1 MRPQR
6 EVEVQADPEK
16 TAAPPELAE
25 RSMHDRV
32 ELLIATIKENREE
45 LLQVYIYI
53 YIAI

>member
-25 RSMHDRV
+25 IRMHDRV